1 MEHLGGPEGSPYTR
15 KPLSPEDQIRLDAL
29 LQRSRVERRPGDSK
43 RHHFIPQFFQ
53 RRFAN
58 AESQLLV
65 VPLDGSKRRIC
76 GVQDIAVVADFYT
89 SIDDDVGENVG
100 FETIL
105 GDLDSTAAAVLRD
118 FVDRDQHL
126 LNSNDH
132 QTLSLWLSILH
143 VRDPRTRRTLEA
155 LGDQVFKLDLLS
167 KRSPDRIR
175 KQFLHNVGR
184 EPTDGEVNE
193 YIELAT
199 SLNDIEVTPHQNSLI
214 VTMFDAAL
222 WSLPLY
228 TNRSVKLY
236 RFRQPG
242 LVLSDRPVILK
253 STDTKLDEGIG
264 LANADQIIV
273 PIDRQAAL
281 VLGTLGTTGCGV
293 ITTSDELLLRQIN
306 QYVVGNAINEVYCN
320 SADETQLDGLEF
332 PDPNRPLF
340 TISADDAVLTNTDGV
355 NAAPIR
361 KSPRR
366 FRRPEES
373 EPQTYAPDASD

>member
-184 EPTDGEVNE
+184 EP
-193 YIELAT
+193 
-199 SLNDIEVTPHQNSLI
+199 NDIEVTPHQNSLI

-306 QYVVGNAINEVYCN
+306 Q
-320 SADETQLDGLEF
+320 
-332 PDPNRPLF
+332 
-340 TISADDAVLTNTDGV
+340 
-355 NAAPIR
+355 
-361 KSPRR
+361 
-366 FRRPEES
+366 
-373 EPQTYAPDASD
+373 